1 MLSGRG
7 DDGATGRRHP
17 VPLEVRER
25 RIRDLLERLAES
37 IARAGYGDVRQLDFL
52 SPEATAQVRALA
64 QLYRDQDVEVEPEWG
79 DTGAA
84 LARFPED
91 REEPVRAELVVDD
104 RSVLRAPGCLLP
116 SRQRWRL
123 LIEADGL
130 CRRIER
136 LQVEPLA

>member
-25 RIRDLLERLAES
+25 RIRELLERLAEA
-37 IARAGYGDVRQLDFL
+37 IAHAGYGDVSQLNFL

-79 DTGAA
+79 DAGAA
-84 LARFPED
+84 MARFPED
-91 REEPVRAELVVDD
+91 REEPVCAELLVDD
-104 RSVLRAPGCLLP
+104 RSVLRAPGCVLP

-123 LIEADGL
+123 LIETDGL

-136 LQVEPLA
+136 LQVEALA